1 VLALPV
7 LGPAVLGPAVLA
19 LPVLALAGA
28 ARAMT
33 QAAASAAE
41 VAAPAPTRIPAV
53 HLSRP
58 WMRRQDPP
66 ESAHRLMLAAKLTVQ
81 VLSIPPA

>member
-1 VLALPV
+1 VLAPPV
-7 LGPAVLGPAVLA
+7 LGLA
-19 LPVLALAGA
+19 VLALAGA

-58 WMRRQDPP
+58 WIRRQDPP